1 MEKIGKTPENSGNLK
16 IEKLRNVRKPRET
29 SRKVGKIRKTKE
41 NSEKSKKFN
50 NSEIVEKLGK
60 HPIKSEKLGKTPLL
74 LDLAE
79 YLSQK
84 KFDSFLRKNMFFGV

>member
-60 HPIKSEKLGKTPLL
+60 HPIKSEKLGKT
-74 LDLAE
+74 
-79 YLSQK
+79 
-84 KFDSFLRKNMFFGV
+84 RKNSVTFGLSRISEPKKVRFFFA